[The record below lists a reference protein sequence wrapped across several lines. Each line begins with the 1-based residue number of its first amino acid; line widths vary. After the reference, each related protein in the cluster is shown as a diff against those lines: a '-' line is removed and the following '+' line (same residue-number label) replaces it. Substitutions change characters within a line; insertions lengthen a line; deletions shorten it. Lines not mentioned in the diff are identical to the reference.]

1 MGHPARRPHRT
12 RRAAARQLLESAG
25 VSFSYALA
33 DVELSTEQ
41 ETALSLVVREAVT
54 NIQRHAR
61 ATKARVEL
69 VALREQMHLR
79 IEDDGN
85 GGDLRAGNGLTGIRE
100 RVNAL
105 DGQFRIDS
113 SRSTGTR
120 LDILLPLAEQ
130 SLPVN
135 APRVHHS
142 VAPR

>member
-1 MGHPARRPHRT
+1 
-12 RRAAARQLLESAG
+12 
-25 VSFSYALA
+25 
-33 DVELSTEQ
+33 
-41 ETALSLVVREAVT
+41 
-54 NIQRHAR
+54 
-61 ATKARVEL
+61 
-69 VALREQMHLR
+69 MHLR